1 MFHRLIDD
9 FKEQSGSA
17 LRLSLLGAAAAVALF
32 ITASFLCA
40 AGFVVVLE
48 KYGLTQACLAGAALF
63 FIVTMIAVGSYV
75 VRKHEISVRAKER
88 AKERAQEA
96 ARSALH
102 SGLADPRLIAMGV
115 QLVRAIGIRRLIP
128 ILAVGGLALGF
139 LASRQTT
146 GDETPAE

>member
-1 MFHRLIDD
+1 MFQRLIDD

-75 VRKHEISVRAKER
+75 VRNHEISVRAKER

>member
-1 MFHRLIDD
+1 MFQRLIDD

-17 LRLSLLGAAAAVALF
+17 LRLSSLGAAAAVALF

-128 ILAVGGLALGF
+128 ILAV
-139 LASRQTT
+139 
-146 GDETPAE
+146 